1 MFNFSPKNNL
11 VILADT
17 SCKHSLVYL
26 QDMIKNKL
34 SVRAVFALNFKY
46 ILPNSPKKYVQ
57 ILRNLTNRKIYI
69 RLYYETKILRL
80 CKKNSIECINLQLE
94 SFKDD
99 KLELYLY
106 KFNNCAFLYTCGGI
120 VPKSLLSKY
129 KFLHVH
135 LGWVPL
141 FKGSDCLLYSI
152 MYRQKITASLIYM
165 SSKIDT
171 GDVIARMRMPL
182 FDFRKYDLNIRLRS
196 SKRQYR
202 YITSNIDPIIRSKFL
217 IEFIKNAGVK
227 DFRRIKSSKQ
237 EIENTSNFL
246 WIHPSL
252 YEMSLNIWKSNL
264 PSRPFNFDQSMNHM
278 EIYLK

>member
-1 MFNFSPKNNL
+1 
-11 VILADT
+11 
-17 SCKHSLVYL
+17 
-26 QDMIKNKL
+26 
-34 SVRAVFALNFKY
+34 
-46 ILPNSPKKYVQ
+46 
-57 ILRNLTNRKIYI
+57 
-69 RLYYETKILRL
+69 
-80 CKKNSIECINLQLE
+80 
-94 SFKDD
+94 
-99 KLELYLY
+99 
-106 KFNNCAFLYTCGGI
+106 
-120 VPKSLLSKY
+120 
-129 KFLHVH
+129 
-135 LGWVPL
+135 
-141 FKGSDCLLYSI
+141 
-152 MYRQKITASLIYM
+152 M